1 MLIFFRKFFI
11 VSITWFCVVTIL
23 SVMPGNYFPKV
34 NVINFDKV
42 VHFILYFTCVTALL
56 WSMYF
61 HNITNAY
68 LKAMAFSIIY
78 SILIEIIH
86 GNWCINRSFDL
97 FDILA
102 NSIGAIAAS
111 LLIEFKFKNTRLF
124 AINKT

>member
-1 MLIFFRKFFI
+1 
-11 VSITWFCVVTIL
+11 
-23 SVMPGNYFPKV
+23 
-34 NVINFDKV
+34 
-42 VHFILYFTCVTALL
+42 
-56 WSMYF
+56 
-61 HNITNAY
+61 
-68 LKAMAFSIIY
+68 MAFSIIY
-78 SILIEIIH
+78 SILIEIIQ